1 MYVAP
6 LNLDYYFKKV
16 FSDPII
22 AQKFLEDF
30 LGVKIDEIEKIETV
44 YKVTDDSAIV
54 AFDYRCKINGHYV
67 IIDMQQWYKF
77 DVVKRFYI
85 YHSLSSVLQLET
97 IKVKS
102 LLVESKKYESKN
114 YDELL
119 PVYTLIWMAHDTL
132 GFTEDYVSFA
142 LFPEQSADFLKND
155 ALWQTN
161 DLEKIGKEREKVL
174 TLLNNDTKNLSFMP
188 KNRLIYMFQK
198 NIVKNK
204 KYSTYFDWFELA
216 EKSRNKQNTQ
226 ADFVQYEKNPVFM
239 SLLQRIRQ
247 DVLEP
252 PLLKE
257 IDDYDQFLVEFELF
271 KQVEHKNW
279 RLEMGD
285 QVREEIIIELRNEVK
300 NEVRDEVKN
309 EVRDEVKNEVRDE
322 VKNEVRDEAQR
333 NVVISAHKQG
343 VTPDLIAAI
352 AQIPVEKV
360 VEIIEKYKTTLS

>member
-142 LFPEQSADFLKND
+142 LFAEQSADFLKND

-257 IDDYDQFLVEFELF
+257 IDDYDQFLVEFDLF
-271 KQVEHKNW
+271 KQVYRKDLMAE
-279 RLEMGD
+279 EGD
-285 QVREEIIIELRNEVK
+285 QIRAEARTMVKNELRN
-300 NEVRDEVKN
+300 EVKN